1 MKSEERHKLQQN
13 ELADYLAKIV
23 ERIKPYQ
30 NAILGGIIMIL
41 VVVLLVRWWTGKSAT
56 ESETANAAF
65 YNALNGAMGS
75 NEPAELIAVA
85 EKYPDNSAAPF
96 AALAAAD
103 MYLNN
108 GSDMLF
114 QNKAKANADLGDA
127 VALYQ
132 KILPSLNTS
141 YLIAKANFGLARA
154 QECQNQLSEAKKHYE
169 EVVKIQPDGPYGVLA
184 KRRLENLNLPA
195 TKEYYDKFAKFEPP
209 PFKDEPGM
217 SDKSPLF
224 DPSNL
229 PREPLIKS
237 DSFGEK
243 LNLKTE
249 PKEGIK
255 TDAPQK
261 DALPLPSD
269 QPATEEKKSAEKP
282 TEEKAPGE
290 TKPADATTPSPESV
304 NPAEEKKPAP
314 DEKPTPE
321 EKPAPEEKPSAP
333 PPAPETPA
341 PADTP
346 K

>member
-13 ELADYLAKIV
+13 ELADYLAKVV

-30 NAILGGIIMIL
+30 NAILGGIILTL
-41 VVVLLVRWWTGKSAT
+41 VAVLLFHWWTGKSAT
-56 ESETANAAF
+56 ETEAANTEF
-65 YNALNGAMGS
+65 YNALNSAMSS
-75 NEPAELIAVA
+75 NDPADLIAVA
-85 EKYPDNSAAPF
+85 EKHPDNPSASV

-103 MYLNN
+103 LYLNN
-108 GSDMLF
+108 GSELLF
-114 QNKAKANADLGDA
+114 QNKSKANSELGDA
-127 VALYQ
+127 ATLYQ
-132 KILPSLNTS
+132 KILPRLNNPF
-141 YLIAKANFGLARA
+141 LIAKANFGLARA
-154 QECQNQLSEAKKHYE
+154 QECQNQLAEAKKHYE
-169 EVVKIQPDGPYGVLA
+169 AVVKIQPDGPYGVLA
-184 KRRLENLNLPA
+184 KRRLEDLNRPA
-195 TKEYYDKFAKFEPP
+195 TNEYYDKFAKFEPK

-249 PKEGIK
+249 PKKDIK
-255 TDAPQK
+255 TETPPK

-269 QPATEEKKSAEKP
+269 QPVTEEKKPAEKP

-290 TKPADATTPSPESV
+290 TKPADAVPPSPETA
-304 NPAEEKKPAP
+304 NPAEEKKPAGG
-314 DEKPTPE
+314 EKS
-321 EKPAPEEKPSAP
+321 APEEKPSTP
-333 PPAPETPA
+333 PPAPETSA
-341 PADTP
+341 PAETP